1 MYISKLAVLALTT
14 LYSPLIGSGKVL
26 ICTSTTV
33 LEVKLVNLK
42 TYSVKSEESGYI
54 VNESRLPNASR
65 TLLTLT
71 SKYCFC
77 LLASPGLKK
86 DISNSSLLT
95 FNVYLYDDP
104 S

>member
-1 MYISKLAVLALTT
+1 M
-14 LYSPLIGSGKVL
+14 IGSGKVL
-26 ICTSTTV
+26 ICTSTT
-33 LEVKLVNLK
+33 LSAVKLVNLK
-42 TYSVKSEESGYI
+42 TYSVKSEESGRI
-54 VNESRLPNASR
+54 VNDIKSPVWESIS
-65 TLLTLT
+65 LLTLT

-86 DISNSSLLT
+86 DISNLSLLA